1 MNWNLYNTVWSNYNF
16 DDYAKEYKYRQVILR
31 DGVKIYDK
39 IESMWSLNS
48 EVASKVIKSWNCNYN
63 LVGLQY
69 IYCQL

>member
-1 MNWNLYNTVWSNYNF
+1 
-16 DDYAKEYKYRQVILR
+16 LR

-69 IYCQL
+69 IYCPI